1 MTEDSHIQSTE
12 ERAGSRLRQISFIFF
27 SFFLFFMFCLWT
39 ISLFVRLCFSILFRF
54 GTCTGRKRHVHH
66 RFSRNLASIR
76 LVYFTH
82 SLLFSLL
89 AFRIYKSQNRF
100 RNSRILRGEG
110 CDDRPAEQ
118 KCPVRH

>member
-27 SFFLFFMFCLWT
+27 SFFIFHVLFMDYFL
-39 ISLFVRLCFSILFRF
+39 IRSSLFQCILFRF